1 MGIGLE
7 SLDKGLD
14 EIQILHK
21 IMDKILDKIM
31 NKFGWELGQDDKIL
45 DMILYKI
52 LNKFR

>member
-1 MGIGLE
+1 MGIGLK

-21 IMDKILDKIM
+21 IMNKIKD
-31 NKFGWELGQDDKIL
+31 KFGWELGQDDKIL
-45 DMILYKI
+45 DMVLYKI